1 MLPAGAQ
8 EAGRH
13 RVGVD
18 RRGKT
23 VLRRGIAPF
32 KFIVLGFG
40 REIRRVAQRDLLIE
54 RIERGDHLHLTRVE
68 LLRDAEGL
76 QINGFAHGGK
86 GSPVAKDHG
95 HPTTALARARQRVI
109 DDRGVRTAHRR

>member
-1 MLPAGAQ
+1 MFPAGAQ

-18 RRGKT
+18 RWGKT
-23 VLRRGIAPF
+23 VLRRGVAPF
-32 KFIVLGFG
+32 KFVVLGFG

-54 RIERGDHLHLTRVE
+54 RIERGDHLHLTRIE

-76 QINGFAHGGK
+76 QANGLAHRGK

-95 HPTTALARARQRVI
+95 HPTTALPRTRDRVI
-109 DDRGVRTAHRR
+109 HHRGVRTVHRR